1 MQLLTLFS
9 FAFLLATIVN
19 SENSLSIVKNQIEN
33 SNGVNDDEASVEDDD
48 ENNEELFVPTN
59 QWQTIKKGQSIPSGL
74 HVRLN
79 LQTGQKEA
87 KILENDEQQSQHE
100 NDNILNIKSKS
111 KLRYTTAEIREALKS
126 LKLDINKNEKI
137 TEKFRSIEE
146 LKKEF
151 ANLNLEI
158 HTETEILANL
168 LKKYNNLQSQEKINV
183 LNEIEYLVH
192 QYDVARDFIKLGGLQ
207 MILPD
212 LNSTNDQ
219 LKAQIA
225 FTLGSAMQG
234 NPQVQ
239 IAVLENGVLQTF
251 LRILML
257 DPSEKVQLRM
267 IYAISC
273 LVRQFPLAQ
282 KILIESGGLTVLA
295 SMFKNVNNHYIKLN
309 VKIITL
315 LNDLLLE
322 QQLAVKHAVKNDKIS
337 EERLR
342 QYNSFNL
349 NESLVLEGFCK
360 LIPKL
365 LESPDTDVREKV
377 ITAMLSFHEICANQ
391 FRSSLTTLNQ
401 ISSQIKDLA
410 QEETSQELNSDSY
423 FTSLQ
428 QNVAS
433 LISMINNVSKDEL

>member
-9 FAFLLATIVN
+9 FAFLLATIAN
-19 SENSLSIVKNQIEN
+19 SENSLSIVNNQIEN

-87 KILENDEQQSQHE
+87 KILENDDQHK

-282 KILIESGGLTVLA
+282 KILIQGGGLTVLA

-349 NESLVLEGFCK
+349 NESLILEGFCK

-377 ITAMLSFHEICANQ
+377 ITAMMSFHFICANQ
-391 FRSSLTTLNQ
+391 FKSSLTTLNK

-410 QEETSQELNSDSY
+410 QEETSQEFNSDSY
-423 FTSLQ
+423 LTSLQ

>member
-9 FAFLLATIVN
+9 FVFLLATIAN

-48 ENNEELFVPTN
+48 EINEEIFVPTN
-59 QWQTIKKGQSIPSGL
+59 EWQTIKKGQSIPSGL

-87 KILENDEQQSQHE
+87 KILQNYHQHE

-126 LKLDINKNEKI
+126 LKLDINKNEKV

-168 LKKYNNLQSQEKINV
+168 LKKYNDLQSEEKIHA

-239 IAVLENGVLQTF
+239 IAVLESGVLQTF

-257 DPSEKVQLRM
+257 NSSEKVQLRV

-349 NESLVLEGFCK
+349 NESLILEGFCK

-377 ITAMLSFHEICANQ
+377 ITAMISFHEICANQ
-391 FRSSLTTLNQ
+391 FRSSLTMLNK

-410 QEETSQELNSDSY
+410 QEETSQEFNSDSY

>member
-9 FAFLLATIVN
+9 FAFLLATIAN
-19 SENSLSIVKNQIEN
+19 SENSLSIVNNQIEN

-48 ENNEELFVPTN
+48 EINEEIFVPTN

-87 KILENDEQQSQHE
+87 KILENDDQHK

-126 LKLDINKNEKI
+126 LKLDINKNEKM

-151 ANLNLEI
+151 ANLNFEI
-158 HTETEILANL
+158 HTETEILADL
-168 LKKYNNLQSQEKINV
+168 LKKYNDLQSEEKIHV
-183 LNEIEYLVH
+183 LNDIEYLVH
-192 QYDVARDFIKLGGLQ
+192 QYDVARDFIKLGGLE

-239 IAVLENGVLQTF
+239 IAVLESGVLQTF

-257 DPSEKVQLRM
+257 DSSEKVQLRV

-282 KILIESGGLTVLA
+282 KILIQGGGLTVLA

-337 EERLR
+337 DERLR

-349 NESLVLEGFCK
+349 NESLILEGFCK

-377 ITAMLSFHEICANQ
+377 ITAMMSFHFICANQ
-391 FRSSLTTLNQ
+391 FKSSLTTLNK

-410 QEETSQELNSDSY
+410 QEETSQEFNSDSY
-423 FTSLQ
+423 LTSLQ